1 MKKLIILFVV
11 VLFLGLNFT
20 SCSSSDNDSSSS
32 SSIVGKWNF
41 SKTQSTVGGV
51 TSPEVD
57 YQHTPNCSK
66 DYVEFKT
73 GGVLNTGTYEG
84 STCDFAPSS
93 GTWTQNGS
101 NPSTITVTFGTDVT
115 TLILVSV
122 TSSKLK
128 LKETETNNGEIIIN
142 TFTKA

>member
-1 MKKLIILFVV
+1 MKKLNILFVF

-41 SKTQSTVGGV
+41 SKTQSTMGGV
-51 TSPEVD
+51 TTPEED
-57 YQHTPNCSK
+57 YEHTPNCSK

-73 GGVLNTGTYEG
+73 GGVCNAGTYQG
-84 STCDFAPSS
+84 STCILDIDPATWALS
-93 GTWTQNGS
+93 G
-101 NPSTITVTFGTDVT
+101 STITITDGTDVST
-115 TLILVSV
+115 IELVSV
-122 TSSKLK
+122 TSSALK
-128 LKETETNNGEIIIN
+128 LKQTETFSGQTVIIIL